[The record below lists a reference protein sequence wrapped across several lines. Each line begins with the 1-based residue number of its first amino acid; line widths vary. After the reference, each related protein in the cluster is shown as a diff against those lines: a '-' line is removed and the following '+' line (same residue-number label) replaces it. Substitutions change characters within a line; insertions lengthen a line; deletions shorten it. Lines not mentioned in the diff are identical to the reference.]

1 MRKHVSM
8 GWFCAV
14 LFAVFLFTSLTP
26 VLLAQTAGTGGLT
39 GTVADS
45 TGAVVPNAT
54 VTATGENGQ
63 VRTATTGPDGVY
75 KFTLLPPGN
84 YRVRFEAAGFN
95 AVEVPSATVN
105 VTETEVLN
113 STLAVGAQTQ
123 EVTVQADVETVQ
135 TATSA
140 LGTVVGTET
149 DHGTA
154 PQHSKLYEPAGNVC
168 RSECCRQQ
176 CQLTWQG
183 VYAHRRERRWIRP
196 EQLPSRWSFTEQLVQ
211 LQHWHGRRCIW
222 SHADSQPGYDS
233 GIQDSDFDL

>member
-1 MRKHVSM
+1 MRKHASL
-8 GWFCAV
+8 GWVCAL
-14 LFAVFLFTSLTP
+14 LFSILLFTSLTP
-26 VLLAQTAGTGGLT
+26 AVLAQTAGTGALT

-75 KFTLLPPGN
+75 KFNLLPPGN

-113 STLAVGAQTQ
+113 RTLSVGAQTQ

-149 DHGTA
+149 VTELPLNTRNYTNLLAMSAGANAAVSNATSLGKASTLIAVNGAGLHKTIIFKTEFRWATGTA
-154 PQHSKLYEPAGNVC
+154 STPA
-168 RSECCRQQ
+168 RKAPSM
-176 CQLTWQG
+176 
-183 VYAHRRERRWIRP
+183 ER
-196 EQLPSRWSFTEQLVQ
+196 
-211 LQHWHGRRCIW
+211 
-222 SHADSQPGYDS
+222 
-233 GIQDSDFDL
+233 